1 MVAAPVI
8 DLEWEAAALYH
19 ERVAERGPRWHQLG
33 EVTKS
38 VWREFVL
45 AGQRARLW

>member
-1 MVAAPVI
+1 MTLDI
-8 DLEWEAAALYH
+8 EWEAAALYA
-19 ERVAERGPRWHQLG
+19 ECVAERGPRWEQIG

-38 VWREFVL
+38 VWREYVI